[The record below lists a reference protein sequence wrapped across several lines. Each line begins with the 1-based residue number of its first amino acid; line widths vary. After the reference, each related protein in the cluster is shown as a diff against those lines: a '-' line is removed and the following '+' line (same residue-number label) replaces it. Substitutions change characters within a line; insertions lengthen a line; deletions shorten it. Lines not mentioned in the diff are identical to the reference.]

1 MLLKLVHYFVL
12 LSYLNILGY
21 EASANIPEI
30 EDDYLMNGESLLEFV
45 LDDLLD
51 LPVDKET
58 DDVEIRYEKYRFIP
72 YPDYILPLFIVV
84 LWTCFC
90 FKQILSLQKHPVY
103 EAKKRQ
109 IIPGYYSFLY
119 RLKPF

>member
-45 LDDLLD
+45 LDDVLD
-51 LPVDKET
+51 LPVNKET
-58 DDVEIRYEKYRFIP
+58 DDVEIRYEEYRAIP
-72 YPDYILPLFIVV
+72 YPDYILPLFV
-84 LWTCFC
+84 LVLGAFFLFRPLT
-90 FKQILSLQKHPVY
+90 KDQKHPVY
-103 EAKKRQ
+103 DAKKRQ

>member
-1 MLLKLVHYFVL
+1 MLLRLVHYFVL

-45 LDDLLD
+45 LDDVLD
-51 LPVDKET
+51 LPVNKET
-58 DDVEIRYEKYRFIP
+58 DDVEIRYEEYRAIP
-72 YPDYILPLFIVV
+72 YPDYILPLFV
-84 LWTCFC
+84 LVLGAFFLFRPLT
-90 FKQILSLQKHPVY
+90 KDQKHPVY
-103 EAKKRQ
+103 DAKKRQ

>member
-45 LDDLLD
+45 LDDVLD

-58 DDVEIRYEKYRFIP
+58 DDVEIRYEEYRFIP
-72 YPDYILPLFIVV
+72 YPDYILPLFV
-84 LWTCFC
+84 LFLGAMFLFRPLT
-90 FKQILSLQKHPVY
+90 KVQKHPVY
-103 EAKKRQ
+103 DAKKRQ